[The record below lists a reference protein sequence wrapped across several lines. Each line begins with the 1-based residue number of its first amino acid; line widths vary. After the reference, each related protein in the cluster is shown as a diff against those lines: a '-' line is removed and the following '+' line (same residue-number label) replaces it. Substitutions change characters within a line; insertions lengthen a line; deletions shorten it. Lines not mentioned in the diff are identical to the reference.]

1 VDPSD
6 LDPTTRRRLRERRA
20 ERVAAQQA
28 GVVSRSQL
36 YAAGFTRGEVRA
48 QVAARRWQLIG
59 RHCIG
64 VHTGPLSTEAQHW
77 VAFLEAGPRALIDG
91 ESSLVLG
98 GLERYHVDRI
108 RVSVPR
114 GARIRHRGTT
124 VNIRQTRRWDP
135 TDRALGPGV
144 PRTRNAV
151 AAVRAALWARSD
163 RQATLVLTMSVQQAI
178 ASPAEIGAELLRVRR
193 DRRRLLVNE
202 VVLELAGGIRSTN
215 ELDVLRGCRQRGIP
229 EPDRQAVR
237 RTATGSYFLDFRWS
251 RWGVALEVDGI
262 QHAWAEQ
269 LVGDALR
276 HNSIALTGDLVL
288 RLPVLGLRTCPD
300 DFFDQLI
307 DALESAGCQEV
318 MRRGRPGSQ
327 VV

>member
-1 VDPSD
+1 
-6 LDPTTRRRLRERRA
+6 
-20 ERVAAQQA
+20 
-28 GVVSRSQL
+28 
-36 YAAGFTRGEVRA
+36 
-48 QVAARRWQLIG
+48 
-59 RHCIG
+59 
-64 VHTGPLSTEAQHW
+64 
-77 VAFLEAGPRALIDG
+77 
-91 ESSLVLG
+91 
-98 GLERYHVDRI
+98 
-108 RVSVPR
+108 
-114 GARIRHRGTT
+114 
-124 VNIRQTRRWDP
+124 
-135 TDRALGPGV
+135 
-144 PRTRNAV
+144 
-151 AAVRAALWARSD
+151 
-163 RQATLVLTMSVQQAI
+163 MSVQQAI
-178 ASPAEIGAELLRVRR
+178 ASPAEIGAEPLRVRR

-276 HNSIALTGDLVL
+276 HNSIALTGDVVL
-288 RLPVLGLRTCPD
+288 RLPVLGLRMCPD

-318 MRRGRPGSQ
+318 MRRGRPGSRPGSQ